1 MKDHELATLANS
13 GGRELKRMPD
23 GIWRMFR
30 KDGSVVTRGKDWRD
44 VAARGIEAE
53 FKDAAARYSIS
64 EDYLR
69 HTAAN
74 REDAQP

>member
-1 MKDHELATLANS
+1 MKDHQLAALANS
-13 GGRELKRMPD
+13 DGRELLRMPD

-30 KDGSVVTRGKDWRD
+30 KDGSVVSKGRDWRK

-53 FKDAAARYSIS
+53 FKDVAARLSIS
-64 EDYLR
+64 SDYLR

-74 REDAQP
+74 REETTP